1 VAGLGMLFAW
11 LGYSLAYYGFD
22 QITGG
27 NDSIVSLTWPGKYQ
41 VVARDSGSGSGSGS
55 SGSSGSGITGTMV
68 PSSTST
74 PSKSSSGSAGSK
86 AAQKLF

>member
-1 VAGLGMLFAW
+1 MAGLGMLFAW

-41 VVARDSGSGSGSGS
+41 VVARDSGSGSGSG
-55 SGSSGSGITGTMV
+55 GSSGSGITQTMV
-68 PSSTST
+68 PPSTST

>member
-1 VAGLGMLFAW
+1 MLLAW

-22 QITGG
+22 QITSG
-27 NDSIVSLTWPGKYQ
+27 NDSFVSLVWPGRYV
-41 VVARDSGSGSGSGS
+41 VVARDPGSGSG
-55 SGSSGSGITGTMV
+55 GSSGSGITGTMV
-68 PSSTST
+68 PPSTST

>member
-41 VVARDSGSGSGSGS
+41 VVARDSGSGSGSG
-55 SGSSGSGITGTMV
+55 GSSGSGITQTMV
-68 PSSTST
+68 PPSTST